1 MFNKKRVFHVSVL
14 LFLIGILTACQTTP
28 KPILAAEMHPA
39 ATTFLV
45 RHAEKTS
52 DKTDPPLTTE
62 GRQRAERLADMLG
75 DANITRVY
83 SSDYKRT
90 RDTGAPMAKHLGME
104 VQLYDAGDL
113 EAIAE
118 RLIAEGGRTLVV
130 GHSNTTP
137 QLVEL
142 LGGEGGEPIVEATE
156 YNRLYI
162 VTLGHDGE
170 VSTTLLRYGD

>member
-1 MFNKKRVFHVSVL
+1 MFNKKRVFHLSAIVFVM
-14 LFLIGILTACQTTP
+14 GILTACQTTP
-28 KPILAAEMHPA
+28 MSSATVDVQPA
-39 ATTFLV
+39 ATFFLV

-52 DKTDPPLTTE
+52 DKKDPPLTTE

-75 DANITRVY
+75 DAKITRVF
-83 SSDYKRT
+83 SSDYIRT
-90 RDTGAPMAKHLGME
+90 RDTGAPLAKHLGVE
-104 VQLYDAGDL
+104 IETYDAGNL
-113 EAIAE
+113 EAIADK
-118 RLIAEGGRTLVV
+118 LKAEGGRTLVV

-137 QLVEL
+137 QLAEW

-162 VTLGHDGE
+162 ITLGHDGE